1 MQAVAIPIVLDL
13 VVQALHVLLRVGGAV
28 ADADL
33 VGLLLRTEDPLLLV
47 LQVLTDAGLIVEHR
61 LVLAVVCCHLLGG
74 AGHVANGNAARSDRV
89 DSSLVARPSSSVTYA
104 CCQSDSWRRRP
115 PVPLSTRR

>member
-61 LVLAVVCCHLLGG
+61 LVLAVVCCHLLRG
-74 AGHVANGNAARSDRV
+74 ARHVANGNAARSDLKRGLPDV
-89 DSSLVARPSSSVTYA
+89 GLRLVGPGGRASSTDRRGVCRR
-104 CCQSDSWRRRP
+104 CC
-115 PVPLSTRR
+115 